1 MVMQLAY
8 IWVALVLAV
17 SSASAGEEQKTHPV
31 RPTDLLLTTGR
42 ADRIVVFDWSTPP
55 KTLYTTTSKRDIA
68 ALANAL
74 IVEPPKGWLRCACIP
89 EIEVELSRG
98 GKALGSISLQRDLT
112 IGFTQWSGDARLA
125 APEKLLRWF
134 DARGINGPRRGF
146 EEILT
151 DRKTDQVASERWF
164 GAMPPALRPLWRK
177 LLLDPWKNDPS
188 QDGRPIANA
197 LKPELLQLFP
207 DDRQRIR
214 VLFGWFGSGA
224 GPWSG
229 FPWYEDVPAQ
239 LLLDY
244 QPSVLIA
251 ALQGTALTDSEMEGA
266 ARLFSRYAQRAWF
279 PTKEDK
285 SMIALLPVELRKTLL
300 EHVLQ
305 SGDQDNIERA
315 RRSLE

>member
-8 IWVALVLAV
+8 TWVALVLAV

-55 KTLYTTTSKRDIA
+55 KTLYTTTSKRDIS

-74 IVEPPKGWLRCACIP
+74 AVEPPKGWLRCACIP
-89 EIEVELSRG
+89 EIEVELSCG
-98 GKALGSISLQRDLT
+98 GKPLGSISLQRDLT

-134 DARGINGPRRGF
+134 DARGINGPRRVF

-177 LLLDPWKNDPS
+177 LLLDPWK
-188 QDGRPIANA
+188 
-197 LKPELLQLFP
+197 
-207 DDRQRIR
+207 
-214 VLFGWFGSGA
+214 
-224 GPWSG
+224 
-229 FPWYEDVPAQ
+229 
-239 LLLDY
+239 
-244 QPSVLIA
+244 
-251 ALQGTALTDSEMEGA
+251 
-266 ARLFSRYAQRAWF
+266 
-279 PTKEDK
+279 
-285 SMIALLPVELRKTLL
+285 MILRKTADLSRML
-300 EHVLQ
+300 SSPNCFSCFQTTANVSGYFLADLVLVPARGRD
-305 SGDQDNIERA
+305 SHGMRTCL
-315 RRSLE
+315 RRSSWTISLLY